1 MTAPQRMVLDTD
13 VVIELLKK
21 QPDVVREFLTL
32 VAARTQFLLSPVVV
46 AEIYAGAFE
55 REHKAVE
62 AFFKLCQPVAL
73 DTDTGRTAGLYAK
86 RFSKA
91 FQGISLEDFLLAATA
106 RVHQC
111 PLWTHNRKHYP
122 MDDVVLF
129 GG

>member
-1 MTAPQRMVLDTD
+1 MTAQAMVLDTD

-21 QPDVVREFLTL
+21 KPDVV
-32 VAARTQFLLSPVVV
+32 AQFLALVEQKTIFLVSPVVV

-55 REHKAVE
+55 REHKAIE
-62 AFFKLCQPVAL
+62 GFFSLCQQVDL
-73 DTDTGRTAGLYAK
+73 DGGTGRTAGLYAK

-106 RVHQC
+106 RAHQC
-111 PLWTHNRKHYP
+111 PLWTNNRKHYP

-129 GG
+129 GA

>member
-1 MTAPQRMVLDTD
+1 MTAQKMVLDTD
-13 VVIELLKK
+13 VVIDLLKK
-21 QPDVVREFLTL
+21 KPEMVAQFLEL
-32 VAARTQFLLSPVVV
+32 VESKTTFLLSPVVV

-55 REHKAVE
+55 REYKAIE
-62 AFFKLCQPVAL
+62 GFFKLCQQVDL
-73 DTDTGRTAGLYAK
+73 DGETGRTAGIYAK

-106 RVHQC
+106 RAHRC

-129 GG
+129 GA

>member
-1 MTAPQRMVLDTD
+1 MMTAHKLVLDTD
-13 VVIELLKK
+13 VVIDLLKK
-21 QPDVVREFLTL
+21 KPKVVAHFLTL
-32 VAARTQFLLSPVVV
+32 VAAKTTFLVSPVVV

-55 REHKAVE
+55 HEHKSID
-62 AFFKLCQPVAL
+62 AFFKLCHQIAL
-73 DTDTGRTAGLYAK
+73 DTETGRTAGLYAR

-129 GG
+129 E

>member
-1 MTAPQRMVLDTD
+1 MTTQRMVLDTD
-13 VVIELLKK
+13 VVIDLLKK
-21 QPDVVREFLTL
+21 KPDAVAQFLTL
-32 VAARTQFLLSPVVV
+32 VASKTMFLISPVVV

-55 REHKAVE
+55 REHKSIE
-62 AFFKLCQPVAL
+62 AFFKLCQQIDL
-73 DTDTGRTAGLYAK
+73 DAETGRTAGLYAK

-129 GG
+129 GA

>member
-1 MTAPQRMVLDTD
+1 MTAQRMVLDTD
-13 VVIELLKK
+13 VVIDLLKK
-21 QPDVVREFLTL
+21 KPDVVAQFLAL
-32 VAARTQFLLSPVVV
+32 VASKTIFLLSPVVV

-55 REHKAVE
+55 REHKAIKG
-62 AFFKLCQPVAL
+62 FFRLCQQL
-73 DTDTGRTAGLYAK
+73 DLDGDTGRIAGRYAK

-106 RVHQC
+106 RAHQC

-129 GG
+129 GA

>member
-1 MTAPQRMVLDTD
+1 MTAQCMVLDTD

-21 QPDVVREFLTL
+21 KPDVV
-32 VAARTQFLLSPVVV
+32 AQFLILVESGTTFLISPVVV

-55 REHKAVE
+55 REHKTIE
-62 AFFKLCQPVAL
+62 AFFKLCQQL
-73 DTDTGRTAGLYAK
+73 DLNSETGRTAGHYAK

-106 RVHQC
+106 RAHQC

-122 MDDVVLF
+122 MDDVALF
-129 GG
+129 GA

>member
-1 MTAPQRMVLDTD
+1 MTAQRMVLDTD
-13 VVIELLKK
+13 VVIDLLKK
-21 QPDVVREFLTL
+21 KPDVV
-32 VAARTQFLLSPVVV
+32 AQFLAFVESKTIFLVSPVVV

-55 REHKAVE
+55 REHKAIE
-62 AFFKLCQPVAL
+62 AFFRLCQQVDL
-73 DTDTGRTAGLYAK
+73 DGETGRTAGLYAK

-106 RVHQC
+106 RGQQC

-129 GG
+129 GT

>member
-1 MTAPQRMVLDTD
+1 MVLDTD
-13 VVIELLKK
+13 VVIDLLKK
-21 QPDVVREFLTL
+21 KPDVVGQFLTL
-32 VAARTQFLLSPVVV
+32 LASKTTFLISPVVV

-55 REHKAVE
+55 REHKVIE
-62 AFFKLCQPVAL
+62 AFFKLCLQVDL
-73 DTDTGRTAGLYAK
+73 DGETGRTAGLYAK

-91 FQGISLEDFLLAATA
+91 FQSISLEDFLLAATA

-129 GG
+129 GA